1 MYMQNTLILTG
12 WGWKE
17 YAVAAAIALK
27 SLGGKADVMG
37 MSKRRLPEFLETDGG
52 KWRHI
57 ILVGLS
63 LGGDESRLASALKA
77 LKRTKVTWISTL
89 PMSESQERTIAPFL
103 EVLRIDGSL
112 FEGSL
117 VKAVGNI
124 FGVDPSPYLPFAIEG
139 RSIPKSV
146 PRYHELICAA
156 MYAYR
161 NYRDEDSYAM
171 AIRYLA
177 EGVREEAWSDAA
189 KRIVEHWR
197 RYGDRE
203 LIGNSPQMKELRERI
218 NFTAAHRDARVLI
231 LGESGTG
238 KEAVAMQIHN
248 RSSRRDEPFFSFNC
262 ACVAPNLLES
272 RFFGHE
278 RGSFTGADS
287 QKAGLFELS
296 DGGTLFLDEIAELPI
311 DAQGLLLRVLEGGRF
326 MRLGGKE
333 EIETD
338 VRLVTATNRDLPKLV
353 REGKFREDLFM
364 RLNVIQLRTP
374 SLRERAEDIGT
385 IADNWWFNH
394 FRRHLS
400 DDQKKA
406 LTVYS
411 YPGNVRE
418 LINILERAVVF
429 KTTDFVKMLA
439 EHREMNAGLF
449 ADGATCPHAAD
460 SGSPADIPDDLDDA
474 IRRHIHRVFE
484 KYSRNISK
492 AAAALNITRTT
503 LRKWL

>member
-27 SLGGKADVMG
+27 SFGGKADVMG
-37 MSKRRLPEFLETDGG
+37 MSKRRLPEFIETDGG

-57 ILVGLS
+57 ILIGLS
-63 LGGDESRLASALKA
+63 LGGDESRLASALRA

-89 PMSESQERTIAPFL
+89 PMSESQERIVAPFL
-103 EVLRIDGSL
+103 EVVQTDGVL
-112 FEGSL
+112 FDGSL
-117 VKAVGNI
+117 VKTVGDV

-139 RSIPKSV
+139 RTIPKSV

-189 KRIVEHWR
+189 RRIVEHWR

-218 NFTAAHRDARVLI
+218 NFTAAHHDVRVLI

-248 RSSRRDEPFFSFNC
+248 RSQRRDEPFFSFNC

-272 RFFGHE
+272 RFFGYE
-278 RGSFTGADS
+278 KGSFTGADS
-287 QKAGLFELS
+287 QKAGLFELA

-311 DAQGLLLRVLEGGRF
+311 EAQGLLLRVLEGGRF
-326 MRLGGKE
+326 MRIGGKE

-338 VRLVTATNRDLPKLV
+338 VRLVTATNRNLPALV

-374 SLRERAEDIGT
+374 SLRARPEDIGT
-385 IADNWWFNH
+385 IADNWWFNR
-394 FRRHLS
+394 FRKHLS
-400 DDQKKA
+400 DDQKKSLSA
-406 LTVYS
+406 YS

-418 LINILERAVVF
+418 LVNILERAVVF
-429 KTTDFVKMLA
+429 KTTDFDKVLA
-439 EHREMNAGLF
+439 EHCEMNAGLF
-449 ADGATCPHAAD
+449 SDDAASTHAAD
-460 SGSPADIPDDLDDA
+460 SEFVADISDNLDDA
-474 IRRHIHRVFE
+474 IRQHVHRVF
-484 KYSRNISK
+484 KKHDCNVSK

>member
-1 MYMQNTLILTG
+1 MQNTLILTG

-27 SLGGKADVMG
+27 SFGGKADVMG
-37 MSKRRLPEFLETDGG
+37 MSKRRLPEFIETDGG

-57 ILVGLS
+57 ILIGLP
-63 LGGDESRLASALKA
+63 LGGDESRLASALRA

-89 PMSESQERTIAPFL
+89 PMSESQERIVAPFL
-103 EVLRIDGSL
+103 EVIRANGSL

-117 VKAVGNI
+117 VKTVGDV
-124 FGVDPSPYLPFAIEG
+124 FEVDPSPYLPFAIEG
-139 RSIPKSV
+139 RTIPKSV

-189 KRIVEHWR
+189 RRIVEHWR

-203 LIGNSPQMKELRERI
+203 LIGNSPQMKELRECI
-218 NFTAAHRDARVLI
+218 NFTATHRDARVLI

-248 RSSRRDEPFFSFNC
+248 RSQRRDEPFFSFNC

-272 RFFGHE
+272 RFFGYE
-278 RGSFTGADS
+278 KGSFTGADS
-287 QKAGLFELS
+287 QKAGLFELA
-296 DGGTLFLDEIAELPI
+296 DGGTLFLDEIAELPME
-311 DAQGLLLRVLEGGRF
+311 AQGLLLRVLEGGRF
-326 MRLGGKE
+326 MRIGGKE

-338 VRLVTATNRDLPKLV
+338 VRLVTATNRNLPALV

-374 SLRERAEDIGT
+374 SLRARPEDIGT
-385 IADNWWFNH
+385 IADNWWFNR
-394 FRRHLS
+394 FRKHLS
-400 DDQKKA
+400 DDQKKSLSA
-406 LTVYS
+406 YS

-418 LINILERAVVF
+418 LVNILERAVVF
-429 KTTDFVKMLA
+429 KTTDFDKVLA

-449 ADGATCPHAAD
+449 SDDAASTHAAD
-460 SGSPADIPDDLDDA
+460 SASVADIPDNLDDA
-474 IRRHIHRVFE
+474 IRQHVHRVF
-484 KYSRNISK
+484 KKHDCNVSK